1 MIKINEEK
9 EIETFAG
16 IADNKGIDMLMPFES
31 LKSLVKIGMQARAI
45 SNEHRNAV
53 YFEAKLLKSDGY
65 KILNMLKK
73 GSDVDNPHKAALN
86 QLREAAIEVKFE
98 KGKEVY
104 WKQL

>member
-9 EIETFAG
+9 KIETFAG
-16 IADNKGIDMLMPFES
+16 IADNKGIDMFMPFES
-31 LKSLVKIGMQARAI
+31 LKSLVKIGMKARAV

-65 KILNMLKK
+65 KILDILKK
-73 GSDVDNPHKAALN
+73 GSDIGDPHKAALE
-86 QLREAAIEVKFE
+86 QLREAAIEVKCE

-104 WKQL
+104 WDQL